1 MDKFNENLEQFLTN
15 LSKITNKDYAQHY
28 DFKEPGD
35 KYLQEFYNN
44 CKNLGNDIANKD
56 EIIFSEENT
65 ILEHVDFNEIWNSVI
80 ISVMTVRIIYISK
93 GDRNIVGSIVYK
105 DNNSIMSSNNTNDNQ
120 PLNASDVDALLEKE
134 KLRNKGDVWIKLDK
148 TMRIQ
153 RLNDYADTYGKEN
166 DMSSKDIRLLRNFF
180 KNCLDKNKLNKAKDV
195 VYNKETRIITSI
207 PALHFNQVTNNF
219 TFKIMDTKRVS
230 TLKSLTPKKHNSM
243 KLDDDQKEKQD

>member
-1 MDKFNENLEQFLTN
+1 
-15 LSKITNKDYAQHY
+15 
-28 DFKEPGD
+28 
-35 KYLQEFYNN
+35 
-44 CKNLGNDIANKD
+44 
-56 EIIFSEENT
+56 
-65 ILEHVDFNEIWNSVI
+65 
-80 ISVMTVRIIYISK
+80 MTVRIIYISK

-207 PALHFNQVTNNF
+207 PALHFNQVTKTF
-219 TFKIMDTKRVS
+219 TLKIMDTKRVS